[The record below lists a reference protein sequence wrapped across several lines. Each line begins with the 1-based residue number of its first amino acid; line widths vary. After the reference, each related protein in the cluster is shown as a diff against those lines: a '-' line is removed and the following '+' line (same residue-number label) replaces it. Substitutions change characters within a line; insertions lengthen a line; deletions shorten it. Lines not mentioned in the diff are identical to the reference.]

1 MAKLTNWNP
10 EDVQAWE
17 GGGSKIAWTNLTFSV
32 PSLLCAFSVWMFWSI
47 ITVKMKEVGFPF
59 SDAQLFTIISIAGL
73 SGATLRIP
81 NSFMVAL
88 AGGRN
93 VVAVTTLMLL
103 AAALGAGIA
112 LQDLHTP
119 FTTFAILAV
128 LSGVGGGNFSSS
140 MSNINGFFP
149 KRLSGLALGLNAGIG
164 NLGVSVMQFLV
175 PAVMGVALFGSF
187 SGAPHVVAA
196 TQKLVY
202 VQNGALVWVPLVLVL
217 GLASWFKM
225 NNLPAQDSEPTS
237 AAIGKIL
244 GLHALAFAAAGLV
257 AWILVKYPKLALTQ
271 QLGLVVLAIVVCLGL
286 LKLLPGK
293 IKTSLDKQFSIF
305 GMKHTWI
312 MTMLY
317 IMTFGSF
324 IGYSAAFPLLIKV
337 VFGKLIAGVPNP
349 HAPSPAAFAFIGPLV
364 GSLIRPIGGWL
375 SDKFR
380 GSVVTQWS
388 TVIQIVGALAVAHY
402 VIQAQAAPDPTLFFK
417 PFLFSFLLL
426 FLGSGIGNGSTFQ
439 MVPFIFEAQFAGPV
453 LGWTGAVAAYG
464 SYVIPTVFKTQVAAG
479 KVEYALYG
487 FAAFYVVCLV
497 LNWWYYARRNAEV
510 RC

>member
-1 MAKLTNWNP
+1 MAKLTNWNS
-10 EDVQAWE
+10 EDPKAWE
-17 GGGSKIAWTNLTFSV
+17 AGASKTAWRNLIFSV

-81 NSFMVAL
+81 NSFLVAL

-119 FTTFAILAV
+119 YVTFVILAV

-149 KRLSGLALGLNAGIG
+149 KRLAGLALGLNAGIG

-175 PAVMGVALFGSF
+175 PAVMSVALFGTLA
-187 SGAPHVVAA
+187 GAPHVVAA
-196 TQKLVY
+196 THKLVY
-202 VQNGALVWVPLVLVL
+202 VQNGAMVWAPLVLVL

-225 NNLPAQDSEPTS
+225 DNLPAQDSEPTS
-237 AAIGKIL
+237 AAIGKIF
-244 GLHALAFAAAGLV
+244 GLHSLAFMAAGLV
-257 AWILVKYPKLALTQ
+257 AWILVRYPKLSLSA
-271 QLGLVVLAIVVCLGL
+271 QLGLVLLAIFVCLGL

-305 GMKHTWI
+305 GIKHTWI
-312 MTMLY
+312 MTLLY

-337 VFGKLIAGVPNP
+337 VFGKTIAGVANPN
-349 HAPSPAAFAFIGPLV
+349 APSPAAFAFIGPLI
-364 GSLIRPIGGWL
+364 GSLIRPVGGWL

-380 GSVVTQWS
+380 GSVITQWS
-388 TVIQIVGALAVAHY
+388 TIIQIVGALAAAHY
-402 VIQAQAAPDPTLFFK
+402 VIQAQAAPDPTVFFR

-439 MVPFIFEAQFAGPV
+439 MVPFIFESQHAGPV
-453 LGWTGAVAAYG
+453 LGWTGAMAAYG

-479 KVEYALYG
+479 TVEYALYG
-487 FAAFYVVCLV
+487 FAAFYGVCLI
-497 LNWWYYARRNAEV
+497 LNWWYYSRKNAEV
-510 RC
+510 KC

>member
-10 EDVQAWE
+10 EDPKVWEQGASKTAWR
-17 GGGSKIAWTNLTFSV
+17 NLIFSV

-112 LQDLHTP
+112 LQDKTTP
-119 FTTFAILAV
+119 FATFAILAV

-149 KRLSGLALGLNAGIG
+149 KRLAGLALGLNACIG

-175 PAVMGVALFGSF
+175 PAVMSVALFGTLA
-187 SGAPHVVAA
+187 GAPHVVAA

-202 VQNGALVWVPLVLVL
+202 VQNGAMVWVPLVLVL

-225 NNLPAQDSEPTS
+225 DNLPAHDSEPTS
-237 AAIGKIL
+237 AAIGKIF
-244 GLHALAFAAAGLV
+244 GLHSLAFLAAGLV
-257 AWILVKYPKLALTQ
+257 AWILVKYPKLSLSA
-271 QLGLVVLAIVVCLGL
+271 QLGLVLLAILVCLGL
-286 LKLLPGK
+286 LKLVPGK

-312 MTMLY
+312 MT
-317 IMTFGSF
+317 
-324 IGYSAAFPLLIKV
+324 LL
-337 VFGKLIAGVPNP
+337 
-349 HAPSPAAFAFIGPLV
+349 
-364 GSLIRPIGGWL
+364 
-375 SDKFR
+375 
-380 GSVVTQWS
+380 
-388 TVIQIVGALAVAHY
+388 
-402 VIQAQAAPDPTLFFK
+402 
-417 PFLFSFLLL
+417 
-426 FLGSGIGNGSTFQ
+426 
-439 MVPFIFEAQFAGPV
+439 
-453 LGWTGAVAAYG
+453 
-464 SYVIPTVFKTQVAAG
+464 
-479 KVEYALYG
+479 
-487 FAAFYVVCLV
+487 
-497 LNWWYYARRNAEV
+497 
-510 RC
+510 